1 MVKNILP
8 TDKIVVDL
16 EMLQIDNNDQKKDAM
31 RQEIAVKYGVP
42 LKNVVVNFIPITVNE
57 NGDKISLASDIIDN
71 IQDPKFQKEL
81 MKQYIEVYE
90 IEDVNFDDI
99 DAIDNQ
105 VNAFVDF
112 DQYSKYKNYKLKYV
126 KWSNYLSYGP
136 DNYFDFT
143 KLHGMVLLNSE
154 PANQG
159 GKTTFAID
167 LLRFALFGKA
177 KKSPTLDSVFN
188 IYQPE
193 ATEVVVEAGI
203 EIDSVDYVI
212 RRTIT
217 RPALKKRTAKSKC
230 KQTVD
235 YYKVINGE
243 FESIENCEGESTT
256 QTNNIIK
263 ESVGNIEDF
272 NLVISA
278 TAKNLTDLIEMGQTD
293 KGRLFS
299 RWLGLIPIEMKEDIA
314 KNLWKKNYSTKLLSN
329 TYNKETLSGEVK
341 DFEEWTKETEKL
353 IAECNSNLEKANTNI
368 EAYNKQK
375 TDILTGVRPVK
386 DGLESIDLST
396 LNMETEKLN
405 EELTNKRA
413 EFSKQ
418 KAAYIPL
425 KDVVYDEDAHKQ
437 AIVDKTKLENEKTE
451 YRVENEGIKVK
462 IGQLRNDNTRINNLM
477 AQGVC
482 PNCGHPV
489 EKAEQDKFL
498 EKNNNE
504 IEELK
509 VKGVANKAK
518 MDEIDGKI
526 KDMETKIS
534 DFEKAKENVN
544 TKTKLELHLTAL
556 KTNIENLKLKITAN
570 DKTKEEIKTNEEN
583 IKFNNEVRTKANVVE
598 ASIKVETGI
607 RDTNIKDIENH
618 KTTIKN
624 NELEIKKR
632 KEIIERLDAEEK
644 IIRNWK
650 IYQELV
656 GKNGIIKLVLRKAVP
671 IINNEVSRLLHGLC
685 DFEVKLEIDEKND
698 VVMGL
703 WKKGARLDLS
713 YCTSGFEGTMAAL
726 ALRAALAGISSISR
740 PNCLTIDECFGGVAA
755 YNYNNVRELFN
766 RITAI
771 YDFVLDITHNELITD
786 WHNQVVT
793 VSKVDDI
800 SRIDDV
806 KKLTL

>member
-31 RQEIAVKYGVP
+31 RQEIAVKYGLP
-42 LKNVVVNFIPITVNE
+42 LKNVEVNFIPITVNDKGE
-57 NGDKISLASDIIDN
+57 KISLASDIIDN

-81 MKQYIEVYE
+81 MKQYIEVYG
-90 IEDVNFDDI
+90 IEDVDFNDI
-99 DAIDNQ
+99 DTIDNQ

-177 KKSPTLDSVFN
+177 KKSPSLDSVFN
-188 IYQPE
+188 IYLPE

-203 EIDSVDYVI
+203 EIDSIDYVI
-212 RRTIT
+212 RRTVT
-217 RPALKKRTAKSKC
+217 RPALKKRTTKSKC

-243 FESIENCEGESTT
+243 FEEIENCEGESTT

-299 RWLGLIPIEMKEDIA
+299 RWLGLIPIEMKESIA
-314 KNLWKKNYSTKLLSN
+314 KDLWKKNYASKLLSN

-341 DFEEWTKETEKL
+341 DFEQYTEEVNKL
-353 IAECNSNLEKANTNI
+353 IKECTDNLEKANANI
-368 EAYNKQK
+368 ETYNKQK
-375 TDILTGVRPVK
+375 TAILTGVRPVK
-386 DGLESIDLST
+386 EGLEDIDLST
-396 LNMETEKLN
+396 LNMETEKMN
-405 EELTNKRA
+405 EDLARKRA
-413 EFSKQ
+413 EFKTQ
-418 KAAYIPL
+418 KDAYMPL
-425 KDVVYDEDAHKQ
+425 KNVTYDADAHKQ
-437 AIVDKTKLENEKTE
+437 AIADKTKFENEKTE

-509 VKGVANKAK
+509 AKGVANKAK

-526 KDMETKIS
+526 KDLETKIS

-544 TKTKLELHLTAL
+544 TKAKLELQLTAL
-556 KTNIENLKLKITAN
+556 KTNIENLKLKISAN
-570 DKTKEEIKTNEEN
+570 EKTKEEIKTNEEN
-583 IKFNNEVRTKANVVE
+583 IKFNNEIRTKANVVD

-624 NELEIKKR
+624 NDQEIKKR
-632 KEIIERLDAEEK
+632 KEIIEKLVAEEK
-644 IIRNWK
+644 TIRNWK

-656 GKNGIIKLVLRKAVP
+656 GKNGIIKLVLRKAIP

-703 WKKGARLDLS
+703 WRKGVKLDLS

-740 PNCLTIDECFGGVAA
+740 PNCLTIDECFGGVAS

-793 VSKVDDI
+793 VTKVDDV

-806 KKLTL
+806 KKLTM

>member
-31 RQEIAVKYGVP
+31 RQEVATKYGIP
-42 LKNVVVNFIPITVNE
+42 LKNVEVNFIPITVNDKGE
-57 NGDKISLASDIIDN
+57 KISLASDIIDN

-81 MKQYIEVYE
+81 MKQYIEVYG

-99 DAIDNQ
+99 DTIDNQ

-112 DQYSKYKNYKLKYV
+112 DQYSKYRNYKLKYV

-203 EIDSVDYVI
+203 EIEGVDYVI
-212 RRTIT
+212 RRTVT

-230 KQTVD
+230 KQTVE

-243 FESIENCEGESTT
+243 FETIENCEGESST

-299 RWLGLIPIEMKEDIA
+299 RWLGLIPIEMKESIA
-314 KNLWKKNYSTKLLSN
+314 KDLWKKNYASKLLSN
-329 TYNKETLSGEVK
+329 TYNKETLGNEVA
-341 DFEEWTKETEKL
+341 DFERYSEEINKL
-353 IAECNSNLEKANTNI
+353 IAECTENLDRANASI
-368 EAYNKQK
+368 EAYNARK
-375 TDILTGVRPVK
+375 TEILTGVRPVK
-386 DGLESIDLST
+386 DGLENIDFST
-396 LNMETEKLN
+396 LVMEAENLN
-405 EELTNKRA
+405 GELERKRA
-413 EFSKQ
+413 EFSAQ
-418 KAAYIPL
+418 KAAYMPL
-425 KDVVYDEDAHKQ
+425 KDAVYDAEAHAQ
-437 AIVDKTKLENEKTE
+437 AVADKVKLEGEKTE
-451 YRVENEGIKVK
+451 YRVENEGIKVQ
-462 IGQLRNDNTRINNLM
+462 IGQLRGDNARIETLIS
-477 AQGVC
+477 QGVC

-489 EKAEQDKFL
+489 EKAEQDKFVQ
-498 EKNNNE
+498 KNNDQ
-504 IEELK
+504 IEALIAR
-509 VKGVANKAK
+509 GVANKAK
-518 MDEIDGKI
+518 IDGIDVKI
-526 KDMETKIS
+526 KELETKIS

-544 TKTKLELHLTAL
+544 AKARLELQLTAL
-556 KTNIENLKLKITAN
+556 KSNIDNLKLKIEAN
-570 DKTKEEIKTNEEN
+570 AKTQEEIRTNEEN
-583 IKFNNEVRTKANVVE
+583 IKFNSEVRARANVIE
-598 ASIKVETGI
+598 ASIRAETGV

-618 KTTIKN
+618 KATIRN
-624 NELEIKKR
+624 NDQEIAKR
-632 KEIIERLDAEEK
+632 KEIIGKLVAEEK
-644 IIRNWK
+644 IIRDWK

-656 GKNGIIKLVLRKAVP
+656 GKNGIIKLVLRKAIP

-685 DFEVKLEIDEKND
+685 DFEVRLEIDEKND

-786 WHNQVVT
+786 WHEQVVT
-793 VSKVDDI
+793 VTKVDDI
-800 SRIDDV
+800 SRIDEV
-806 KKLTL
+806 RRLAM

>member
-203 EIDSVDYVI
+203 EIDSIDYVI

-314 KNLWKKNYSTKLLSN
+314 KNLWKKNYSSKLLSN

-386 DGLESIDLST
+386 DGLENIDLST

-405 EELTNKRA
+405 EELTKKRA

-518 MDEIDGKI
+518 MDEIDNKI

-806 KKLTL
+806 KKLTM

>member
-1 MVKNILP
+1 MVKNINP

-31 RQEIAVKYGVP
+31 RQEIADKYGVP
-42 LKNVVVNFIPITVNE
+42 LKNVEVNFVPITVDE
-57 NGDKISLASDIIDN
+57 NGEKISLASDIISN

-81 MKQYIEVYE
+81 MRQYLDVYG
-90 IEDVNFDDI
+90 IEDVDFDEI

-188 IYQPE
+188 VYCPD

-203 EIDSVDYVI
+203 EIDGVDYVI
-212 RRTIT
+212 RRTVT

-235 YYKVINGE
+235 YYRVINGE
-243 FESIENCEGESTT
+243 YESIENCEGESAT
-256 QTNNIIK
+256 QTNNIIR

-299 RWLGLIPIEMKEDIA
+299 RWLGLIPIEMKEEIA
-314 KNLWKKNYSTKLLSN
+314 KNLWKKNHSARLLSN
-329 TYNKETLSGEVK
+329 TYNKETLGVEVR
-341 DFEEWTKETEKL
+341 DYEEWTEETNRS
-353 IAECNSNLEKANTNI
+353 ITECNANLERANANI
-368 EAYNKQK
+368 EAYNRQK

-386 DGLESIDLST
+386 YGLENVDLST
-396 LNMETEKLN
+396 LRMEAEKLGD
-405 EELTNKRA
+405 ELARKRA
-413 EFSKQ
+413 EFLAK
-418 KAAYIPL
+418 KEEYLPLKEAAY
-425 KDVVYDEDAHKQ
+425 DDEAHRQ
-437 AIVDKTKLENEKTE
+437 AIVEKSELEKEKTD
-451 YRVENEGIKVK
+451 YRVRNEGIKYQ
-462 IGQLRNDNTRINNLM
+462 IGQLRNDNARIAELM
-477 AQGVC
+477 KQGVC

-489 EKAEQDKFL
+489 EKAEQEGFVKR
-498 EKNNNE
+498 NNGQIDGLINE
-504 IEELK
+504 
-509 VKGVANKAK
+509 GVGNKAK
-518 MDEIDGKI
+518 MDALDVKI
-526 KDMETKIS
+526 KEKDDAIAA
-534 DFEKAKENVN
+534 FEKAKENVN
-544 TKTKLELHLTAL
+544 TKAKLELQLTAL
-556 KTNIENLKLKITAN
+556 KANIESLKLRIAAN
-570 DKTKEEIKTNEEN
+570 EKTMEEVKTNEEN
-583 IKFNNEVRTKANVVE
+583 IKFNNEVRTRANVVD

-607 RDTNIKDIENH
+607 RDTNIKEIENH
-618 KTTIKN
+618 KATIKN
-624 NELEIKKR
+624 NEQEIRKR
-632 KEIIERLDAEEK
+632 KEIIDKLLAEEK
-644 IIRNWK
+644 LIRNWK

-786 WHNQVVT
+786 WHSQVVT
-793 VSKVDDI
+793 VTKVDDI
-800 SRIDDV
+800 SRIDEV
-806 KKLTL
+806 KKLAM

>member
-8 TDKIVVDL
+8 TDRIVVDL

-31 RQEIAVKYGVP
+31 RQEIATKYGVP
-42 LKNVVVNFIPITVNE
+42 LNHVEVNFIPITVNDKGE
-57 NGDKISLASDIIDN
+57 KISLASDIIDN

-81 MKQYIEVYE
+81 MRQYIEVYE

-112 DQYSKYKNYKLKYV
+112 DQYSKYKNYKLKYI

-193 ATEVVVEAGI
+193 ATDVMVEAGI
-203 EIDSVDYVI
+203 EIDGVDYVI
-212 RRTIT
+212 RRTVT
-217 RPALKKRTAKSKC
+217 RPALKKRTPKSKC
-230 KQTVD
+230 KQTVE

-243 FESIENCEGESTT
+243 FETIENCEGESST

-278 TAKNLTDLIEMGQTD
+278 TAKNLTGLIEMGQTD

-299 RWLGLIPIEMKEDIA
+299 RWLGLIPIEMKDGIA
-314 KNLWKKNYSTKLLSN
+314 KDLWKKNYAPKLLSN
-329 TYNKETLSGEVK
+329 TYNKETLSNEVA
-341 DFEEWTKETEKL
+341 DFERYSEEVNKL
-353 IAECNSNLEKANTNI
+353 IAECTENLDRANASI
-368 EAYNKQK
+368 EAYNTQK
-375 TDILTGVRPVK
+375 TEILTGVRPVK
-386 DGLESIDLST
+386 EGLENLDFST
-396 LNMETEKLN
+396 LIMEGEKLN
-405 EELTNKRA
+405 GELERKRA
-413 EFSKQ
+413 EFSIQ
-418 KAAYIPL
+418 KNAYMPL
-425 KDVVYDEDAHKQ
+425 KDAVYDAEAHKQ
-437 AIVDKTKLENEKTE
+437 AIADKTRLENEKTE
-451 YRVENEGIKVK
+451 YRVENEGIKVQ
-462 IGQLRNDNTRINNLM
+462 IGQLKGDNARINTLIS
-477 AQGVC
+477 QGVC

-489 EKAEQDKFL
+489 EKGEQDKFIQ
-498 EKNNNE
+498 KNNNE
-504 IEELK
+504 IESLIA
-509 VKGVANKAK
+509 KGVANKTK
-518 MDEIDGKI
+518 IDGIDVKI
-526 KDMETKIS
+526 KELEAKILE
-534 DFEKAKENVN
+534 FEKARENVN
-544 TKTKLELHLTAL
+544 AKARLELQLTAI
-556 KTNIENLKLKITAN
+556 KSNIDNLKLKIEAN
-570 DKTKEEIKTNEEN
+570 AKTQEEIRTNEEN
-583 IKFNNEVRTKANVVE
+583 IKFNSEVRARANVIE
-598 ASIKVETGI
+598 ASIKTETGV
-607 RDTNIKDIENH
+607 RDACIKDIEKH
-618 KTTIKN
+618 KATIKSN
-624 NELEIKKR
+624 NQEIAKR
-632 KEIIERLDAEEK
+632 NDIIEKLVSEEK
-644 IIRNWK
+644 IIRDWK

-656 GKNGIIKLVLRKAVP
+656 GKNGIIKLVLRKAIP

-685 DFEVKLEIDEKND
+685 DFEVRLEIDDKND

-786 WHNQVVT
+786 WHEQVVT
-793 VSKVDDI
+793 VTKVDDI
-800 SRIDDV
+800 SRIDEA
-806 KKLTL
+806 KRLAM

>member
-31 RQEIAVKYGVP
+31 RQEIAVKYGLP
-42 LKNVVVNFIPITVNE
+42 LKNVEVNFIPITVNDKGE
-57 NGDKISLASDIIDN
+57 KISLASDIIDN

-81 MKQYIEVYE
+81 MKQYIEVYG
-90 IEDVNFDDI
+90 IEDVDFNDI
-99 DAIDNQ
+99 DTIDNQ

-177 KKSPTLDSVFN
+177 KKSPSLDSVFN
-188 IYQPE
+188 IYLPE

-203 EIDSVDYVI
+203 EIDSIDYVI
-212 RRTIT
+212 RRTVT

-243 FESIENCEGESTT
+243 FEEIENCEGESST

-299 RWLGLIPIEMKEDIA
+299 RWLGLIPIEMKENIA
-314 KNLWKKNYSTKLLSN
+314 KDLWKKNYASKLLSN

-341 DFEEWTKETEKL
+341 DFEQYTEEVNKL
-353 IAECNSNLEKANTNI
+353 IKECTDNLEKANTNI
-368 EAYNKQK
+368 ETYNKQK
-375 TDILTGVRPVK
+375 TAILTGVRPVK
-386 DGLESIDLST
+386 EGLEDIDLST
-396 LNMETEKLN
+396 LNMETEKMN
-405 EELTNKRA
+405 EDLARKRA
-413 EFSKQ
+413 EFKTQ
-418 KAAYIPL
+418 KDAYMPL
-425 KDVVYDEDAHKQ
+425 KNVTYDADAHKQ
-437 AIVDKTKLENEKTE
+437 AIADKTKLENEKTE

-477 AQGVC
+477 TQGVC

-509 VKGVANKAK
+509 AKGVANKAK

-526 KDMETKIS
+526 KDLETKIS

-544 TKTKLELHLTAL
+544 TKAKLELQLTAL
-556 KTNIENLKLKITAN
+556 KTNIENLKLKIAAN
-570 DKTKEEIKTNEEN
+570 EKTKEEIKTNEEN
-583 IKFNNEVRTKANVVE
+583 IKFNNEIRTKANVVD

-624 NELEIKKR
+624 NDQEIKNR
-632 KEIIERLDAEEK
+632 KEIIKKLVAEEK
-644 IIRNWK
+644 TIRNWK

-656 GKNGIIKLVLRKAVP
+656 GKNGIIKLVLRKAIP

-703 WKKGARLDLS
+703 WRKGVKLDLS

-740 PNCLTIDECFGGVAA
+740 PNCLTIDECFGGVAS

-786 WHNQVVT
+786 WHSQVVT
-793 VSKVDDI
+793 VTKVDDV

-806 KKLTL
+806 KKLTM

>member
-31 RQEIAVKYGVP
+31 RQEIAVKYGLP
-42 LKNVVVNFIPITVNE
+42 LKNVEVNFIPITVNDKGE
-57 NGDKISLASDIIDN
+57 KISLASDIIDN

-81 MKQYIEVYE
+81 MKQYIEVYG
-90 IEDVNFDDI
+90 IEDVDFNDI
-99 DAIDNQ
+99 DTIDNQ

-177 KKSPTLDSVFN
+177 KKSPSLDSVFN
-188 IYQPE
+188 IYLPE

-203 EIDSVDYVI
+203 EIDSIDYVI
-212 RRTIT
+212 RRTVT

-243 FESIENCEGESTT
+243 FEEIENCEGESST

-299 RWLGLIPIEMKEDIA
+299 RWLGLIPIEMKENIA
-314 KNLWKKNYSTKLLSN
+314 KDLWKKNYASKLLSN

-341 DFEEWTKETEKL
+341 DFEQYTEEVNKL
-353 IAECNSNLEKANTNI
+353 IKECTDNLEKANTNI
-368 EAYNKQK
+368 ETYNKQK
-375 TDILTGVRPVK
+375 TAILTGVRPVK
-386 DGLESIDLST
+386 EGLEDIDLST
-396 LNMETEKLN
+396 LNMETEKMN
-405 EELTNKRA
+405 EDLARKRA
-413 EFSKQ
+413 EFKTQ
-418 KAAYIPL
+418 KDAYMPL
-425 KDVVYDEDAHKQ
+425 KNVTYDADAHKQ
-437 AIVDKTKLENEKTE
+437 AIADKTKLENEKTE

-477 AQGVC
+477 TQGVC

-509 VKGVANKAK
+509 AKGVANKAK

-526 KDMETKIS
+526 KDLETKIS

-544 TKTKLELHLTAL
+544 TKAKLELQLTAL
-556 KTNIENLKLKITAN
+556 KTNIENLKLKIAAN
-570 DKTKEEIKTNEEN
+570 EKTKEEIKTNEEN
-583 IKFNNEVRTKANVVE
+583 IKFNNEIRTKANVVD

-624 NELEIKKR
+624 NDQEIKNR
-632 KEIIERLDAEEK
+632 KEIIKKLVAEEK
-644 IIRNWK
+644 TIRNWK

-656 GKNGIIKLVLRKAVP
+656 GKNGIIKLVLRKAIP

-703 WKKGARLDLS
+703 WRKGVKLDLS

-740 PNCLTIDECFGGVAA
+740 PNCLTIDECFGGVAS

-793 VSKVDDI
+793 VTKVDDV

-806 KKLTL
+806 KKLTM